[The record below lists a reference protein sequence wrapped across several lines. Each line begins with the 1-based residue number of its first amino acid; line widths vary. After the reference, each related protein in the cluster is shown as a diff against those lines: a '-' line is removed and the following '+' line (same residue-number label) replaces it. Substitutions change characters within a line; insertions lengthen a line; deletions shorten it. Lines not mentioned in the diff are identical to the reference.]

1 MKRFI
6 LAAIAAMG
14 LHALLLTI
22 NMDWG
27 KSEILPSPSP
37 LHLSLS
43 YRTPEI
49 PQTPPPEPRAE
60 PPKTTDLPAPAEPE
74 EPKKNPGPEPKL
86 PVPKK
91 RPPLKVPEKRAA
103 PETPSPPPKVE
114 SRAAPDEPSTAEV
127 QPPSPPASA
136 EKAIPPVKDLS
147 SLAGKPDSDDKKGT
161 TKQAVPLYRKNP
173 TPEYPPVARRRGYEG
188 TVVLDVLV
196 DREGRVRDL
205 SVSQSSGHGVLDR
218 AATKAVRGWLFEPAT
233 AGDEKVDMWVKV
245 PLTFRLK

>member
-1 MKRFI
+1 LKRLI

-22 NMDWG
+22 NMEWG

-60 PPKTTDLPAPAEPE
+60 PPKRPVPPAPAKPS
-74 EPKKNPGPEPKL
+74 EPKQD
-86 PVPKK
+86 PVPERK
-91 RPPLKVPEKRAA
+91 
-103 PETPSPPPKVE
+103 PSPPKKKPPVKVQK
-114 SRAAPDEPSTAEV
+114 EPSRTVEPQAVPDKPQASEEE
-127 QPPSPPASA
+127 PPSPPAPA
-136 EKAIPPVKDLS
+136 AKGAPPVPDLS
-147 SLAGKPDSDDKKGT
+147 SLAGKPGSDDKKGT
-161 TKQAVPLYRKNP
+161 TKQAVPLYLKNP
-173 TPEYPPVARRRGYEG
+173 PPDYPLVARRRGYEG

-205 SVSQSSGHGVLDR
+205 NVSQSSGHGVIDR
-218 AATKAVRGWLFEPAT
+218 AAMKAVKDWLFEPARR
-233 AGDEKVDMWVKV
+233 GDETMDMWVEV